1 MSLTMHY
8 AQYTMHYAPYTMHE
22 DGSRWAWQYTMH
34 YTLCTIHYSLCTRTA
49 LDESDNALCT
59 IHFTLCTRTTLDG
72 PGNHGK
78 RRLQCVGR
86 ELLPDP
92 PESNI
97 GQLLSRALW
106 VKCRAGAE
114 GKGSKRFIAGPS
126 TYRAKFTELTSNRNS
141 KCRGS
146 L

>member
-1 MSLTMHY
+1 MGLAMHITQYILHY
-8 AQYTMHYAPYTMHE
+8 A
-22 DGSRWAWQYTMH
+22 
-34 YTLCTIHYSLCTRTA
+34 LCTRTA
-49 LDESDNALCT
+49 
-59 IHFTLCTRTTLDG
+59 LDG

>member
-1 MSLTMHY
+1 MGLAMHITQYILHY
-8 AQYTMHYAPYTMHE
+8 A
-22 DGSRWAWQYTMH
+22 
-34 YTLCTIHYSLCTRTA
+34 LCTRTA
-49 LDESDNALCT
+49 
-59 IHFTLCTRTTLDG
+59 LDG

-86 ELLPDP
+86 ELLPDL

>member
-1 MSLTMHY
+1 MQLFKPLAKPPAEECLGGLH
-8 AQYTMHYAPYTMHE
+8 AQGTAL
-22 DGSRWAWQYTMH
+22 DGSDNTLCTMH
-34 YTLCTIHYSLCTRTA
+34 YTHCTIHYALCTRTA
-49 LDESDNALCT
+49 
-59 IHFTLCTRTTLDG
+59 LDG

-97 GQLLSRALW
+97 GQLLSQALW

>member
-1 MSLTMHY
+1 MHYALCTVHNTLCTMHC
-8 AQYTMHYAPYTMHE
+8 AQYTMHYA
-22 DGSRWAWQYTMH
+22 
-34 YTLCTIHYSLCTRTA
+34 LCTIHYALCTRTA
-49 LDESDNALCT
+49 
-59 IHFTLCTRTTLDG
+59 LDG

-97 GQLLSRALW
+97 GQLLSQALW
-106 VKCRAGAE
+106 VKCRAGVE

-126 TYRAKFTELTSNRNS
+126 TYRAKFTEL
-141 KCRGS
+141 
-146 L
+146 

>member
-1 MSLTMHY
+1 M
-8 AQYTMHYAPYTMHE
+8 AQPPAEECLGRLHAQ
-22 DGSRWAWQYTMH
+22 G
-34 YTLCTIHYSLCTRTA
+34 TA
-49 LDESDNALCT
+49 LDGSDNALCT
-59 IHFTLCTRTTLDG
+59 IHYALCTMHNTLCSMHYTLCTMHYALYFMHYTICTRTALDG
-72 PGNHGK
+72 PGDHGK

-86 ELLPDP
+86 ELLPDL

>member
-1 MSLTMHY
+1 MAKPPAEECLGGLHAQGMALDGSDNTLCTVHY
-8 AQYTMHYAPYTMHE
+8 AQYTVHYALCTV
-22 DGSRWAWQYTMH
+22 H
-34 YTLCTIHYSLCTRTA
+34 YALCTIHYALCTRTA
-49 LDESDNALCT
+49 
-59 IHFTLCTRTTLDG
+59 LDG

-97 GQLLSRALW
+97 GQLLSQALW

-114 GKGSKRFIAGPS
+114 GKGSNRFIAGPS